1 MYSPLLSYLR
11 HFNFFSVSFQLW
23 HETIE
28 SIERLDPLIL
38 VGKSIYIFL
47 ITSSMKV
54 INVEIFEK
62 VHSKPYITRMHASRI
77 LWILYLRQ
85 QNNLKH
91 KYLDLGLKK
100 SLPLDLDGP
109 ILYSNWCRDLKIWSS
124 TWWFCI
130 QTLAHL

>member
-1 MYSPLLSYLR
+1 
-11 HFNFFSVSFQLW
+11 
-23 HETIE
+23 
-28 SIERLDPLIL
+28 
-38 VGKSIYIFL
+38 
-47 ITSSMKV
+47 MKV

-109 ILYSNWCRDLKIWSS
+109 ILYSNWCKDLKIYLPLDGFVFKPWHICRV
-124 TWWFCI
+124 T
-130 QTLAHL
+130 TLERKRWGLGLFL